1 MGINKKAS
9 AMDIFLFMIIA
20 LALAITCVIMLYVA
34 NVTEIELYE
43 NLDVLQAAIGP
54 NENMTLVLQDTFGA
68 VPRAFESFKWITGM
82 LIFGMMLS
90 ILLSS
95 YLVRVNPIWLVPY
108 IFVWIIAIICSV
120 VLSNS
125 YETIM
130 QHPTL
135 ASTFAGFWAQNY
147 IFAYLPIWITI
158 IGGAAAALMV
168 INLVKQNQAGGY
180 I

>member
-1 MGINKKAS
+1 MGMNKKAS
-9 AMDIFLFMIIA
+9 VMDIFLLMIIA
-20 LALAITCVIMLYVA
+20 LALAVVCVIMLYVSH
-34 NVTEIELYE
+34 VTEDELYE
-43 NLDVLQAAIGP
+43 HSDVLQRAIGP
-54 NENMTLVLQDTFGA
+54 GENITLVLQDTFGA

-108 IFVWIIAIICSV
+108 ILVWIIAIIVSV
-120 VLSNS
+120 PLSNS

-135 ASTFAGFWAQNY
+135 ASTFVGFWAQNY
-147 IFAYLPIWITI
+147 IFAYFPIWITV

-168 INLVKQNQAGGY
+168 INLVKQNQSGGY

>member
-1 MGINKKAS
+1 MGLNKKAS
-9 AMDIFLFMIIA
+9 VMDLFLLMIIA
-20 LALAITCVIMLYVA
+20 FALAIVCVIMLYVSHI
-34 NVTEIELYE
+34 TEEKLYE
-43 NLDVLQAAIGP
+43 NSNILQKAIGK
-54 NENMTLVLQDTFGA
+54 ENITLVLQDTFGA

-95 YLVRVNPIWLVPY
+95 YLVRINPIWLVPY
-108 IFVWIIAIICSV
+108 ILVWIIAIIVST

-130 QHPTL
+130 LNPTL

-147 IFAYLPIWITI
+147 IFAYFPIWITV